1 MQNRTGKSVRAK
13 FANLRGLLASIGSV
27 EAQPLSRPPL
37 EILPMMQLRCPPR
50 GLQPGASLT
59 DFPIPCRSIAPVAML
74 DHRVSSFSKASAA

>member
-37 EILPMMQLRCPPR
+37 EILPMMQLRCPPA
-50 GLQPGASLT
+50 G
-59 DFPIPCRSIAPVAML
+59 
-74 DHRVSSFSKASAA
+74 SSREHP